1 MTTAT
6 AGRRQVTD
14 RLAAWLAGRVRSRFG
29 AAARQRIVAD
39 RWTVLMAQIV
49 VFSFIVVTLT
59 GLFLMFFYVPS
70 TAPTTYDGSFRP
82 LNGVEMSLA
91 LKSTLDISFEVRGG
105 LLVRQMHNW
114 GSSLMLAAL
123 LLLIA
128 RIFFTGAFRRPR
140 GVGWAVLFLVLVL
153 SMAAGFTGN
162 VLPDDM
168 LSGTSLMILSGVLQS
183 IPLVGTWLAALVFGG
198 AYPGD
203 PIALFYPLH
212 VVVLPL
218 MLAGLI
224 VLGLIASGARLPVA
238 GVGRALK
245 RAGGVFF
252 IVFGVLALTGAFV
265 TVNPVWLYGPSDP
278 GQATAGAGP
287 LWYLAFVDGALRLIP
302 PGWEI
307 VAFGGTLTLAV
318 LIPAG
323 VATLFLLAIAVYPFV
338 ERWATGDSREHAG
351 SSRARDYPVRTAI
364 GAAGIAF
371 YAVLWA
377 AAGSDTI
384 ATQFG
389 LSIEGVLL
397 TLQVLALAGPPVAFA
412 VAWRVCIELR
422 AKSRDAVEHGF
433 ETGRIVRMPGGEYV
447 EIHQAL
453 PAPRRAILAADTRAT
468 PIMLRPDE
476 NGRIGIT
483 RRAQARASRL
493 FWKGAHE

>member
-6 AGRRQVTD
+6 IRRPQVTD
-14 RLAAWLAGRVRSRFG
+14 RLAGWLAGRVRSGFG
-29 AAARQRIVAD
+29 AAARRRIVAD
-39 RWTVLMAQIV
+39 RWTVLLAQIV
-49 VFSFIVVTLT
+49 VFSFIAVTLT

-82 LNGVEMSLA
+82 MNGVEMSLA
-91 LKSTLDISFEVRGG
+91 LKSTLDLSFDVRGG
-105 LLVRQMHNW
+105 MLVRQMHNW

-128 RIFFTGAFRRPR
+128 RVFFTGAFRRPR
-140 GVGWAVLFLVLVL
+140 GLSWVVLFLVLVL

-168 LSGTSLMILSGVLQS
+168 LSGTSLVILYGVLQS
-183 IPLVGTWLAALVFGG
+183 IPLAGTWLATLVFGG

-203 PIALFYPLH
+203 PIAALYPLH
-212 VVVLPL
+212 IVVLPL
-218 MLAGLI
+218 MLI
-224 VLGLIASGARLPVA
+224 GLIALGLVASGLRLPT
-238 GVGRALK
+238 RPSLK
-245 RAGGVFF
+245 RGGGIFF

-318 LIPAG
+318 LIPAA
-323 VATLFLLAIAVYPFV
+323 VATLFLGAIVVYPFV
-338 ERWATGDSREHAG
+338 ERWATGDAREHVG

-371 YAVLWA
+371 YVVLWA

-397 TLQVLALAGPPVAFA
+397 TLQVLALAGPLIAFA

-422 AKSRDAVEHGF
+422 AKSRDVVEHGV

-453 PAPRRAILAADTRAT
+453 PAPRAAILAADTRAT

-476 NGRIGIT
+476 NGRIGIA

>member
-6 AGRRQVTD
+6 ERRPQMTD
-14 RLAAWLAGRVRSRFG
+14 RLAEWLANRAGRGSAELRG
-29 AAARQRIVAD
+29 RIVAD
-39 RWTVLMAQIV
+39 RWAALFAQV
-49 VFSFIVVTLT
+49 AVFSFLVVGLT

-70 TAPTTYDGSFRP
+70 TAPVTYGGSYGP

-91 LKSTLDISFEVRGG
+91 LQSTLDISFDVRGG

-114 GSSLMLAAL
+114 GSSLMVAAL

-128 RIFFTGAFRRPR
+128 RVFFTGAFRRPR
-140 GVGWAVLFLVLVL
+140 GLSWVVLFLVLVL

-168 LSGTSLMILSGVLQS
+168 LSGTSLMILFGVLES
-183 IPLVGTWLAALVFGG
+183 IPLAGTWLATLVFGDT
-198 AYPGD
+198 YPGD

-212 VVVLPL
+212 IAVLPL
-218 MLAGLI
+218 LL
-224 VLGLIASGARLPVA
+224 VGLIALGLVASGVRFPVA
-238 GVGRALK
+238 GAVRALK
-245 RAGGVFF
+245 RSGGVFF
-252 IVFGVLALTGAFV
+252 IVFGVLAMTGAFV
-265 TVNPVWLYGPSDP
+265 TINPVWLYGPSDP

-307 VAFGGTLTLAV
+307 VVFGGTLTLAV
-318 LIPAG
+318 LIPAA
-323 VATLFLLAIAVYPFV
+323 VASLFLLAIAIYPFV
-338 ERWATGDSREHAG
+338 ERWATGDARDHVG
-351 SSRARDYPVRTAI
+351 WSRARDYPVRTAI
-364 GAAGIAF
+364 GAGGIAF
-371 YAVLWA
+371 YVVLWA

-389 LSIEGVLL
+389 LAIEGVLL
-397 TLQVLALAGPPVAFA
+397 TLQVLAIAGPPA
-412 VAWRVCIELR
+412 VFSIAWRVCVELR
-422 AKSRDAVEHGF
+422 AKSRDLVEHGF

-447 EIHQAL
+447 EIHQTL
-453 PAPRRAILAADTRAT
+453 PAQRKATLGADTRAT

-476 NGRIGIT
+476 NGQIRVA
-483 RRAQARASRL
+483 RRAQAIASRW

>member
-1 MTTAT
+1 MSD
-6 AGRRQVTD
+6 RWVD
-14 RLAAWLAGRVRSRFG
+14 RLSVRAGAV
-29 AAARQRIVAD
+29 AAAVRQRAVAD
-39 RWTVLMAQIV
+39 RWIVLLAQIA

-70 TAPTTYDGSFRP
+70 TATTSYDGSFPP

-91 LKSTLDISFEVRGG
+91 LQSTLDLSFDVRGG

-114 GSSLMLAAL
+114 GSSLMVAAL

-140 GVGWAVLFLVLVL
+140 GLSWAVLFLVLVL
-153 SMAAGFTGN
+153 SMTAGFTGN

-168 LSGTSLMILSGVLQS
+168 LSGTSLMILYGVLQS
-183 IPLVGTWLAALVFGG
+183 IPFAGTWLASLVFGG

-212 VVVLPL
+212 IVVLPV

-224 VLGLIASGARLPVA
+224 ALGLAASGVRLPVA
-238 GVGRALK
+238 GAVRAF
-245 RAGGVFF
+245 RRSGGVFF

-265 TVNPVWLYGPSDP
+265 TINPVWLYGPSDP

-307 VAFGGTLTLAV
+307 VLFGGTLTLAV
-318 LIPAG
+318 LVPAA
-323 VATLFLLAIAVYPFV
+323 VATLFLGAIAGYPLV
-338 ERWATGDSREHAG
+338 ERWATGDSREHVGTA
-351 SSRARDYPVRTAI
+351 RARDYPVRTAI
-364 GAAGIAF
+364 GAAGIGF
-371 YAVLWA
+371 YVVLWA
-377 AAGSDTI
+377 AAGADTI
-384 ATQFG
+384 ATQFA

-397 TLQVLALAGPPVAFA
+397 TLQVLAVAGPLVAFA
-412 VAWRVCIELR
+412 VAWRVCIDLR
-422 AKSRDAVEHGF
+422 AKSQDVVEHGF

-453 PAPRRAILAADTRAT
+453 PTRRKSILAADTRAT
-468 PIMLRPDE
+468 PIVLRPDE
-476 NGRIGIT
+476 NGRIGIA

-493 FWKGAHE
+493 FWKGAQE

>member
-1 MTTAT
+1 MSD
-6 AGRRQVTD
+6 RWVD
-14 RLAAWLAGRVRSRFG
+14 RLSVRIG
-29 AAARQRIVAD
+29 AVAAAARQRVVAD
-39 RWTVLMAQIV
+39 RWIVLLAQIA
-49 VFSFIVVTLT
+49 VFSFMVVTLT

-70 TAPTTYDGSFRP
+70 TATTSYDGSFRP

-91 LKSTLDISFEVRGG
+91 LKSTLDLSFDVRGG

-114 GSSLMLAAL
+114 GSSLMVAAL

-140 GVGWAVLFLVLVL
+140 GLSWAVLFLVLVV
-153 SMAAGFTGN
+153 SMTAGFTGN

-168 LSGTSLMILSGVLQS
+168 LSGTSLMILYGVLQS
-183 IPLVGTWLAALVFGG
+183 IPFAGTWLANLIFGG

-212 VVVLPL
+212 IVVLPL
-218 MLAGLI
+218 
-224 VLGLIASGARLPVA
+224 VLVGLIALGLAASGVRLPVA
-238 GVGRALK
+238 GAVRALQ
-245 RAGGVFF
+245 RSGGVFF
-252 IVFGVLALTGAFV
+252 IVFGVLAVTGAFV
-265 TVNPVWLYGPSDP
+265 TINPVWLYGPSDP

-307 VAFGGTLTLAV
+307 VVFGATLTLAV
-318 LIPAG
+318 LVPAAL
-323 VATLFLLAIAVYPFV
+323 ATLFLGAIAVYPLA
-338 ERWATGDSREHAG
+338 ERWATGDAREHLGTA
-351 SSRARDYPVRTAI
+351 RARDYPVRTAI
-364 GAAGIAF
+364 GAAGIGF

-377 AAGSDTI
+377 AAGADTI
-384 ATQFG
+384 ATQFA

-397 TLQVLALAGPPVAFA
+397 TLQVLAVAGPLVAFA

-422 AKSRDAVEHGF
+422 AKSQDVVAHGF

-453 PAPRRAILAADTRAT
+453 PAGRKAILAADTRAT

-476 NGRIGIT
+476 NGRIGLA